1 MAYNKADKADSP
13 MKRRGGMRRRKSL
26 RICGKDNTIDYK
38 DVNKLKDM
46 YLKEE
51 RFFLAV
57 SQETVQSIREL
68 LQLLLR
74 EHVT

>member
-13 MKRRGGMRRRKSL
+13 MKRRGGMRRRKKVCVF
-26 RICGKDNTIDYK
+26 CGKDNTIDY
-38 DVNKLKDM
+38 KDM

>member
-1 MAYNKADKADSP
+1 
-13 MKRRGGMRRRKSL
+13 
-26 RICGKDNTIDYK
+26 
-38 DVNKLKDM
+38 M